1 MRAPLISMKTRTSP
15 KRSGGFT
22 LIELMVAMAI
32 TTVIVTVLVT
42 ITGVALDSW
51 QRGRAEIR
59 ASRQAKSMLD
69 TMAKDFESM
78 VSRRGNSFEWMYAKV
93 STDLPGTAANTSSN
107 AADLIFFTAATDRYL
122 GQIGTAEDAGGD
134 VSCVSYKLEYQDPV
148 KGVDNDDSST
158 FVFYRLLVNPDD
170 TFKDLLGQADLE
182 TAFSSYSGKVKDVQ
196 NFVCENIYQFTL
208 TYQVEVTQAGSG
220 SGPST
225 TATVRVMLGEDAA
238 GTEMRLRGN
247 GLETDASVGSLQPAV
262 TVEELKA
269 GRLRGVEIGIT
280 VLSDAAVIRLN
291 TPGLKQEVRE
301 KILAQES
308 FQYSRTVELPGM

>member
-1 MRAPLISMKTRTSP
+1 MKTRFSP
-15 KRSGGFT
+15 NRRFRGFT

-78 VSRRGNSFEWMYAKV
+78 VSRRGNSFEWMYAKI
-93 STDLPGTAANTSSN
+93 STDLPGTAANMSSN
-107 AADLIFFTAATDRYL
+107 AADVIFFTAATDRYL
-122 GQIGTAEDAGGD
+122 GEIGTANDAGGD

-148 KGVDNDDSST
+148 KGTDDEDSST
-158 FVFYRLLVNPDD
+158 FVFYRLLVNPDE
-170 TFKDLLGQADLE
+170 TFKDLLGQADLKS
-182 TAFSSYSGKVKDVQ
+182 AFSSYDNKVKEVQ

-208 TYQVEVTQAGSG
+208 TFQVEVTQPGSG
-220 SGPST
+220 NSAPT
-225 TATVRVMLGEDAA
+225 TVPVRVMLGEDAA
-238 GTEMRLRGN
+238 GTEMILRGN
-247 GLETDASVGSLQPAV
+247 GLETDASVGSLKPAV
-262 TVEELKA
+262 SLDELKA
-269 GRLRGVEIGIT
+269 GRLKGVEIGIT

-291 TPGLKQEVRE
+291 TPNLKQDVRE

>member
-1 MRAPLISMKTRTSP
+1 MKTRFSS
-15 KRSGGFT
+15 KRAGGFT

-32 TTVIVTVLVT
+32 TTVIVTVLVS

-78 VSRRGNSFEWMYAKV
+78 VSRRGNNFEWMYAKV
-93 STDLPGTAANTSSN
+93 VGDLPGSTANTSTN

-122 GQIGTAEDAGGD
+122 GQIGTTNDAGGD

-148 KGVDNDDSST
+148 NGTDDQDSST
-158 FVFYRLLVNPDD
+158 FVFYRLLVDPDD
-170 TFKDLLGQADLE
+170 TFKDLLGQEDLK
-182 TAFSSYSGKVKDVQ
+182 TAFSSSDPKVTEVE
-196 NFVCENIYQFTL
+196 NFVCENIYQFPL
-208 TYQVEVTQAGSG
+208 TYQVEVTPPGTGGSA
-220 SGPST
+220 PT
-225 TATVRVMLGEDAA
+225 VVPVRVTLGDNAA

-247 GLETDASVGSLQPAV
+247 GLETDASVGSLQPSV
-262 TVEELKA
+262 SLDELKA
-269 GRLRGVEIGIT
+269 GRLKGVEIGIT
-280 VLSDAAVIRLN
+280 VLSDAAVIRLD
-291 TPGLKQEVRE
+291 TPGLKEEVRE